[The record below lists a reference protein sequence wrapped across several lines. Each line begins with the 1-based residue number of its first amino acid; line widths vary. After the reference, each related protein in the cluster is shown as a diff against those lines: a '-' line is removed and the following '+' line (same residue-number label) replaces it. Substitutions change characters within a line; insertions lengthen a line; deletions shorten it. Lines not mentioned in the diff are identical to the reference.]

1 MADLTASALLAA
13 LLLTST
19 PELANV
25 QYLAVL
31 QAPDSGANWI
41 VEVDASRVRLRPLSP
56 VTVSSGKSI
65 QFWTMPEGAAGPTSL
80 GLVPSDR
87 PSEVQLSR
95 LPGVTPNQ
103 LFEVTLEPQAGSPL
117 NRPTGPILAAGKAVR
132 L

>member
-1 MADLTASALLAA
+1 
-13 LLLTST
+13 
-19 PELANV
+19 
-25 QYLAVL
+25 
-31 QAPDSGANWI
+31 
-41 VEVDASRVRLRPLSP
+41 
-56 VTVSSGKSI
+56 
-65 QFWTMPEGAAGPTSL
+65 MPEGAAGPTSL

-95 LPGVTPNQ
+95 LPGVTLNQ